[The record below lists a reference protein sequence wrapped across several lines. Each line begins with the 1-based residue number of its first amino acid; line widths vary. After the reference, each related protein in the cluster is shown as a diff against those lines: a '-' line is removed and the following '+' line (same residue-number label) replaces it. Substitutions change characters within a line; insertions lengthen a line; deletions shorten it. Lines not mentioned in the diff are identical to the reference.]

1 MRDSC
6 GSAPDVVYAGPDDLT
21 RRGDRG
27 EISGPV
33 LGPPYSP
40 RRTSAVLH
48 DTLCCEAHTFP
59 PLRSN
64 VHSLR
69 GKRMSRE
76 GAGQQPTLLLDL
88 GSLPDEL
95 PAARQEHLA
104 GSSARE
110 GILGY
115 VHEAT
120 RYERRNHQDE
130 EAGQIQGEH
139 A

>member
-33 LGPPYSP
+33 LGPPYAP

-76 GAGQQPTLLLDL
+76 GAGQLPTLLPDQ
-88 GSLPDEL
+88 GPLPDQL
-95 PAARQEHLA
+95 PATRQEHLA
-104 GSSARE
+104 EEAAR
-110 GILGY
+110 GRGLGY
-115 VHEAT
+115 VHQAN
-120 RYERRNHQDE
+120 RYE
-130 EAGQIQGEH
+130 QG
-139 A
+139 